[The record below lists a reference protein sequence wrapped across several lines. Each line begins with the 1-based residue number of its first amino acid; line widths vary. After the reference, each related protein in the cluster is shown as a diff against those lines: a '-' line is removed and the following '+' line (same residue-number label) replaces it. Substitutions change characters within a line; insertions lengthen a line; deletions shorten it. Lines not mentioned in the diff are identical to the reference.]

1 MTRFG
6 QVMVRIKYPLAAGWL
21 AAASLNAQEVIEL
34 PGEDRW
40 LEAEFE
46 ELYRVGSLAGAEWEQ
61 FGYVRRVAFDG
72 VGRLYVF
79 DTQAGRI
86 FVVGPDGSL
95 IRQIGRPGEGPGEFR
110 IAVEIV
116 AMEDGR
122 VVVADIG
129 HRAYQLFDP
138 SGDFERMVRM
148 GGDPS
153 STTVSTHLAQQRG
166 TDALITVSGG
176 RTIAFSGVIV
186 SGGEM
191 RRPPDPTTRP
201 ILRILLAG
209 EEVVRDTI
217 VNGWLPPTGQSETG
231 SSRKLE
237 FSPELYWGA
246 LPDGTV
252 AFSDSS
258 AYAVRIAAA
267 GAGVSRILTRP
278 LPAEPVTDRLIEAEK
293 DRRLRELAAKSDEEL
308 PGGRITING
317 QVLARDPEEERQKAR
332 ERIEDLQFFSEVPV
346 IRGLRASWN
355 GRIWV
360 QRRGDE
366 PVSDGPVDVL
376 DMDGRYVGSYRTG
389 VIELPAAFGPD
400 GLVAF
405 IEKDELGVETV
416 VVKRVPPEVN

>member
-1 MTRFG
+1 MA
-6 QVMVRIKYPLAAGWL
+6 VMG
-21 AAASLNAQEVIEL
+21 
-34 PGEDRW
+34 
-40 LEAEFE
+40 
-46 ELYRVGSLAGAEWEQ
+46 
-61 FGYVRRVAFDG
+61 
-72 VGRLYVF
+72 
-79 DTQAGRI
+79 
-86 FVVGPDGSL
+86 
-95 IRQIGRPGEGPGEFR
+95 
-110 IAVEIV
+110 
-116 AMEDGR
+116 DGR

-138 SGDFERMVRM
+138 GGDFERMVRM

-191 RRPPDPTTRP
+191 PRPPDPTTRP

-231 SSRKLE
+231 SSWKLE

-308 PGGRITING
+308 PGGRIIING

-332 ERIEDLQFFSEVPV
+332 ERIEDLQFFSEIPV

-389 VIELPAAFGPD
+389 VIELPAAFGPG